1 MSWRLLT
8 GYQLCRLRLFRK
20 PQPALKIRPSSVCV
34 TYGTDHQSN
43 KENKRTV
50 ETLRACSVDIGKI
63 RRLKGWVL
71 LEEETYAEEIAN
83 ILKELGANQT
93 VIASIL
99 ERCPEAIVC
108 SPAAV
113 NTKRKLWQMVCKTK
127 TELIQLIEQFPE
139 SFFAVKDQENQK
151 LNVQFFQELGLKNV
165 VITRFLTT
173 ASSIFHNP
181 VENNK
186 QMIGVLLES
195 YLNLGGSE
203 ANAKVWLLKL
213 LSQNPFIVLS
223 SPTAVGEVLKFL
235 QGQGF
240 TDSEVLQLLSKL
252 KGFLFQLQP
261 ESIQNSISFTKT
273 TFECT
278 DHDLRQLVVK
288 CPALLYYPAP
298 VLEERIQALL
308 KEGISVAQIRASPM
322 VLELTP
328 QIIQYRIRKL
338 NSLGYGIKD
347 GHLASLNGTK
357 KEFEANFS
365 KMQAKQ
371 GRPLFNPVASLKVEE

>member
-34 TYGTDHQSN
+34 TYGTDCQSN

-63 RRLKGWVL
+63 CRLKGWVL

-261 ESIQNSISFTKT
+261 GSIQNSISFTKT

-365 KMQAKQ
+365 KMQG
-371 GRPLFNPVASLKVEE
+371 GRVEYWL